1 MYDIALSVA
10 ACARSGTRAD
20 VAWMLAPQA
29 SDEALAFTPGGG
41 KLGTLAQGAFDGVLS
56 DTAARQL
63 SEGRVVR
70 HQVTDLESAQCG
82 IEAGTEVAFL
92 VVPAAQFPVATW
104 AALLSREPLIVTA
117 ELDGDRVTEVSV
129 VSGDDVAGDERVRS
143 GQSAVDLSPDRVT
156 TVLVPIR
163 RLVIAGRGPIADAV
177 ADQGR
182 LLGWKVAQ
190 DARPEA
196 IAGYTA
202 TLSPLDAVVVMG
214 HDVESSSRCLM
225 SALESDA
232 GYIGALG
239 STSMQQQRA
248 DWLAYRDVTDIS
260 RVHGPAGLEIG
271 SDTPGGI
278 AVSIA
283 AEIIAVFAGKIS

>member
-20 VAWMLAPQA
+20 VAWMVSPTV
-29 SDEALAFTPGGG
+29 SDAALAFTPGGG
-41 KLGTLAQGAFDGVLS
+41 KLGAIAEGAFDGFLADV
-56 DTAARQL
+56 AARQL
-63 SEGRVVR
+63 TDGRLVR
-70 HQVTDLESAQCG
+70 HQVTEVESAVSG
-82 IEAGTEVAFL
+82 IPGGTEAVFL
-92 VVPAAQFPVATW
+92 VVPASQFPVDMW
-104 AALLSREPLIVTA
+104 GALLQREPVIVTA
-117 ELDGDRVTEVSV
+117 SLDGDHVATVSV
-129 VSGDDVAGDERVRS
+129 LAGDSARADGRVRA
-143 GQSAVDLSPDRVT
+143 GEIAIEVTPEQVT
-156 TVLVPIR
+156 TVIVPVR

-177 ADQGR
+177 AAQGR

-239 STSMQQQRA
+239 SMSMQQQRA
-248 DWLAYRDVTDIS
+248 DWLAYRDVTDLS
-260 RVHGPAGLEIG
+260 RIHGPAGLDIG
-271 SDTPGGI
+271 ADTPGGI

-283 AEIIAVFAGKIS
+283 AEVLAVFAEKIS

>member
-20 VAWMLAPQA
+20 VAWMLAPTV

-41 KLGTLAQGAFDGVLS
+41 KLGTIAHGAFDGVLA
-56 DTAARQL
+56 DVAARQL
-63 SEGRVVR
+63 AEGRVIR
-70 HQVTDLESAQCG
+70 HHVTEVESALAG
-82 IEAGTEVAFL
+82 IPAGTEAVFL
-92 VVPAAQFPVATW
+92 VVPAAQFPTEVW
-104 AALLSREPLIVTA
+104 GALLRREPLILTVD
-117 ELDGDRVTEVSV
+117 LQGDQVSA
-129 VSGDDVAGDERVRS
+129 VSAVMGDPARDDERVRA
-143 GQSAVDLSPDRVT
+143 GEMVVEVTPEQVT
-156 TVLVPIR
+156 TVVVPVR

-177 ADQGR
+177 AAQGR

-239 STSMQQQRA
+239 SMSMQQQRA
-248 DWLAYRDVTDIS
+248 DWLAYRDVTDLS
-260 RVHGPAGLEIG
+260 RIHGPAGLDIG
-271 SDTPGGI
+271 ADTPGGI

-283 AEIIAVFAGKIS
+283 AEMLAVFAEKIS

>member
-20 VAWMLAPQA
+20 VAWMLAPTV

-41 KLGTLAQGAFDGVLS
+41 KLGTIAHGAFDGVLA
-56 DTAARQL
+56 DVAARQL
-63 SEGRVVR
+63 AEGRVIR
-70 HQVTDLESAQCG
+70 HQVTEVESALAG
-82 IEAGTEVAFL
+82 IPAGTEALFL
-92 VVPAAQFPVATW
+92 VVPAAQFPTEVW
-104 AALLSREPLIVTA
+104 GALLRREPLILTA
-117 ELDGDRVTEVSV
+117 NLNGDQVITVSAV
-129 VSGDDVAGDERVRS
+129 MGEAARADERVRA
-143 GQSAVDLSPDRVT
+143 GEMVVEVTPEQVT
-156 TVLVPIR
+156 TVVVPVR

-177 ADQGR
+177 AAQGR

-239 STSMQQQRA
+239 SMSMQRQRA
-248 DWLAYRDVTDIS
+248 DWLAYRDITDLS
-260 RVHGPAGLEIG
+260 RIHGPAGLDIG
-271 SDTPGGI
+271 ADTPGGV

-283 AEIIAVFAGKIS
+283 AEMLAVFAEKIS